1 MVMEDLKQRI
11 LAKAA
16 KIKRYEQQ
24 GTQYKQKIL
33 FKQDQ
38 KRFYQQ
44 LNGTSKND
52 KIMLSL
58 MQTKVRSFGVTSGV

>member
-58 MQTKVRSFGVTSGV
+58 MQTNVRSFGVTSGV